1 MSNLGGLDEAKK
13 LFDKNVTPIKN
24 LVEKIGDLS
33 KLTLEQKN
41 YLVYDD
47 SNIINYT
54 FYTELNRKVQTYGLI
69 SMAALGIRSTY
80 MITPQKSLTFKVKN
94 EKYKEN
100 IVIQL
105 KRMTKK
111 ESIKVKDNKV
121 ISFYILATRE
131 KKKVGNKRLMPY
143 EIIDLV
149 KIGGLQNFDKYDK
162 LNPMDINIRDSKVNS
177 FLARF
182 K

>member
-1 MSNLGGLDEAKK
+1 
-13 LFDKNVTPIKN
+13 
-24 LVEKIGDLS
+24 
-33 KLTLEQKN
+33 
-41 YLVYDD
+41 
-47 SNIINYT
+47 
-54 FYTELNRKVQTYGLI
+54 
-69 SMAALGIRSTY
+69 
-80 MITPQKSLTFKVKN
+80 
-94 EKYKEN
+94 
-100 IVIQL
+100 
-105 KRMTKK
+105 MTKK